1 MICKYEQWFPYQAN
15 RKGKTSNKIKKK
27 KNCIIFIVTNI
38 VVLQIRENELK
49 SLIFMTIRCF

>member
-1 MICKYEQWFPYQAN
+1 MNNGFLIKQTEKEKQAT
-15 RKGKTSNKIKKK
+15 KLKKK
-27 KNCIIFIVTNI
+27 KNCIIFIVTDI